1 MPLHHRTLAAAVTM
15 VAVSALSLAA
25 GAAAQVATLEE
36 PASSAEPEQPEA
48 ALEFADREE
57 ALLAFAR
64 CMRENGVEMDDP
76 SASGGGRLFLR
87 GGPDGGDGLDRFSEE
102 FLAAQAACGDILAA
116 SRPEL
121 DPEAEQ
127 ELIEQ
132 QLALARCLRD
142 GGYPE
147 YPDPVIGGDGR
158 MQRGGGQAAGDLG
171 IDRRSP
177 EFQAAM
183 DACRTEVGLD
193 GFRRGDGPP
202 SGVAEAS

>member
-1 MPLHHRTLAAAVTM
+1 MLLHHRTLAAAMAT
-15 VAVSALSLAA
+15 VAALTLSLAA
-25 GAAAQVATLEE
+25 GAAAQVATLEDPGSSPG
-36 PASSAEPEQPEA
+36 PAQAETV
-48 ALEFADREE
+48 LEFTDREE
-57 ALLAFAR
+57 ALLVFAQ
-64 CMRENGVEMDDP
+64 CMRDNGVEMDDP

-102 FLAAQAACGDILAA
+102 FLAAQEPCGDILAA

-127 ELIEQ
+127 ELVEQ

-142 GGYPE
+142 SGYPE
-147 YPDPVIGGDGR
+147 YPDPVIGDDGR
-158 MQRGGGQAAGDLG
+158 MQRGGGRAAGDLG

-183 DACRTEVGLD
+183 DACGTEVGLE
-193 GFRRGDGPP
+193 GFGPGRGLR
-202 SGVAEAS
+202 SGAEGS

>member
-1 MPLHHRTLAAAVTM
+1 MLLHHRTLAAAVAT
-15 VAVSALSLAA
+15 AAALSLSLAA

-36 PASSAEPEQPEA
+36 PGSSAEPEQPVT

-64 CMRENGVEMDDP
+64 CMRDDGVEMDDP

-102 FLAAQAACGDILAA
+102 FVAAQATCGHILAA
-116 SRPEL
+116 ARPGL

-142 GGYPE
+142 GGYPQ
-147 YPDPVIGGDGR
+147 YPDPVIGDDGR
-158 MQRGGGQAAGDLG
+158 MQRGGGRAAGDLG

-177 EFQAAM
+177 QFQAAM
-183 DACRTEVGLD
+183 DACRTEVGLE
-193 GFRRGDGPP
+193 GFRPGSGPP
-202 SGVAEAS
+202 SGVAEGS